1 MGGNRKKRRTY
12 PDVPERLASP
22 IVDNHTHLPVR
33 GDRDYA
39 AMSFDV
45 ESGIVDS
52 AGEGA
57 ASGALEGSRRDA
69 DKGDGIVSNGTRSS
83 EGLRGAADGK
93 LHAQEANPP
102 GAEEARQG
110 SIPWHIARM
119 EAAGVR
125 HAITCGCDIPT
136 LEPTVA
142 LAERYPSLSAAI
154 GIHPNEAPLH
164 RGVTE
169 ASPDGLTHGLDPWHR
184 DYSLEEAVAEV
195 ASLAVST
202 VVVAI
207 GETGLDYY
215 RTADAGKK
223 AQEEAFRMHIEL
235 AKDLDLPMQIHDRE
249 AHADCMR
256 ILRECGAPERTIF
269 HCFSGD
275 REMAEICARNGW
287 YASFAGPISYPAN
300 EGLRE
305 AFLAMPEELVLV
317 ETDAPYLAP
326 MPWRG
331 HPNAPYVSACTARFM
346 ADLRGVDEAL
356 WCRRLDVNAREV
368 YGV

>member
-69 DKGDGIVSNGTRSS
+69 DKGDRIVSNGTRSS
-83 EGLRGAADGK
+83 ESLRGAADGK
-93 LHAQEANPP
+93 LHAQDANPP
-102 GAEEARQG
+102 VTKEARQG

-142 LAERYPSLSAAI
+142 LAERHPSLSAAI

-275 REMAEICARNGW
+275 REMAEICAYNGW